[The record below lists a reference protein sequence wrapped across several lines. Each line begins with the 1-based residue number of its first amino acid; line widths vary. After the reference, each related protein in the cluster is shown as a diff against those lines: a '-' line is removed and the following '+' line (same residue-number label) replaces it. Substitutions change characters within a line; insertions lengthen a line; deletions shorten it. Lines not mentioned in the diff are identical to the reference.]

1 VSDKGAVFVL
11 DSFAVLAYLG
21 GEPGQGRVQQVL
33 QLAEAGDCRAV
44 LTLINLGEV
53 AYIIERAQGLTRAQ
67 EALGLIDQLPI
78 ELIPVDKD
86 LVLSAAHIKANYPLA
101 YADAFSAATSL
112 ALNGLVLTG
121 DPEFAGLTEIIQVEM
136 LETAT

>member
-1 VSDKGAVFVL
+1 VFVV
-11 DSFAVLAYLG
+11 DSFAALAYLG

-33 QLAEAGDCRAV
+33 QLAEAGECRVV

-53 AYIIERAQGLTRAQ
+53 AYVIERAQGLTRAQ

-78 ELIPVDKD
+78 EAIPVDKD

-101 YADAFSAATSL
+101 YADAFSAAASL
-112 ALNGLVLTG
+112 ALNGVVLTG
-121 DPEFAGLTEIIQVEM
+121 DPEFAGLAEIFQVEM
-136 LETAT
+136 LETAV